1 MLEIRWYGRG
11 GQGAFTAARLL
22 GMAASV
28 YGSHYAL
35 AFPSFGPERRGAP
48 VWSFTRIDDKPIID
62 RSQPSECNYL
72 IILDGSLIT
81 PDTCN
86 VLRDDGIV
94 ILNTA
99 RPEKYQFIK
108 QKLVTVDATK
118 IALDILKRPLTNVA
132 MLGAFAGA
140 TGSVDL
146 DTIEKTLKE
155 SFSPALF
162 EKNKQVLHEAYNQVK
177 GVD

>member
-1 MLEIRWYGRG
+1 
-11 GQGAFTAARLL
+11 
-22 GMAASV
+22 
-28 YGSHYAL
+28 
-35 AFPSFGPERRGAP
+35 
-48 VWSFTRIDDKPIID
+48 
-62 RSQPSECNYL
+62 L